1 MPNLEWI
8 VFTEEKYEDSLSI
21 HKEEMLT
28 LFSEISQLN
37 LLQLLKTLCSKARL
51 QIGMLSCKFYRYS
64 DYMWHSSAPILNMQL
79 LFGILISL
87 RAYKNFNLFS
97 ILDVDLYPKDGM
109 MPIVTCCTP

>member
-1 MPNLEWI
+1 MKTL
-8 VFTEEKYEDSLSI
+8 SL
-21 HKEEMLT
+21 HKEDMLT

-37 LLQLLKTLCSKARL
+37 LLQLPKTLCSKARP

-64 DYMWHSSAPILNMQL
+64 DYMWHSSVPIFHATAVWDPD
-79 LFGILISL
+79 LFK
-87 RAYKNFNLFS
+87 AYKNFDLFS